1 MATGT
6 VKQIITFEGQDKASS
21 VAKGVRDSLRGVGE
35 DARKATG
42 DAAKVA
48 ADSGKAIDTV
58 REKSGDVESAL
69 KGISDFAGASSDQVS
84 KLGDSFGAVEAV
96 MRLLPGPMG
105 LTATAI
111 VGAALGAKLLAD
123 YIGQANAKASLL
135 TNAAG
140 AGLAERL
147 ELGVDGAVK
156 LSKAFSDLGEKAI
169 RPSDLLLRQV
179 AENAKALGQD
189 PADNVAKFIAA
200 WKEGPEAVKAVQS
213 EIGKVGVEFQSIE
226 QIGAK
231 MGLDTVALGLKE
243 AAQPAEQLRT
253 ALAEVGQREAEI
265 AATQAQIK
273 ANNEEIKTADVV
285 RTSELF
291 AQNRELERANG
302 LQQINLDLS
311 RQQVKDAATKIESL
325 KLSADIDSSRN
336 ARAQAAEILAQL
348 ALSKK
353 EAQETRLTS
362 IKNQQES
369 IEAQIASLRQ
379 KQVEVGQAFAEDAIR
394 ALTRSKSQLDVQKK
408 QIADAEAAEKR
419 AQASAAASAARQ
431 RRQAAE
437 AAAERERERAH
448 QEWRNGVEAIRREA
462 ERLRGQAV
470 RERAAELDLEAARVQ
485 LLADSEIKAEQQIA
499 VIKRKAVEDIANL
512 QADESLNRRAR
523 ALETQRIEI
532 EAELAVSAVR
542 EAEGKRQRDEAAK
555 AFADMKS
562 RAQSLIDIAAPA
574 AEAAQAI
581 GGPNGLGGALA
592 TAAQQG
598 RQLIGTWSDTESNA
612 SGIIGA
618 VGNVAAAVVDGER
631 QKASILGVMEGAQAI
646 ALAFTPGMQAEAAAH
661 GAAALMY
668 GAIAG
673 GLIGGG
679 SAPTATSGAPG
690 GFAAQPTFAQPG
702 GQQQMA
708 AGTTVINFVAP
719 LATRYEIGKS
729 VVEAQK
735 AAKGYAAAGV

>member
-6 VKQIITFEGQDKASS
+6 VKQIITFEGQDKASG
-21 VAKGVRDSLRGVGE
+21 VAKGVRDSLRGIGE
-35 DARKATG
+35 ESRKATA

-84 KLGDSFGAVEAV
+84 KLGDSFGAVEAI
-96 MRLLPGPMG
+96 MRLLPGPIG
-105 LTATAI
+105 LIATGIA
-111 VGAALGAKLLAD
+111 GAALGAKLLSDALS
-123 YIGQANAKASLL
+123 QTAAKERLIVSGAASQ
-135 TNAAG
+135 
-140 AGLAERL
+140 LAENLKLGTEGAQKLTAALADL
-147 ELGVDGAVK
+147 EGQT
-156 LSKAFSDLGEKAI
+156 
-169 RPSDLLLRQV
+169 RPSDALLRQV
-179 AENAKALGQD
+179 AENAKAMGAE
-189 PADNVAKFIAA
+189 PAENVAKFIAA
-200 WKEGPEAVKAVQS
+200 WREGPDAVRKVQV
-213 EIGKVGVEFQSIE
+213 EIGRLRADFVSIPDAAKLLGLDAVELGLEAATTAQSRLTESLKEYSQLRSEVQTQE
-226 QIGAK
+226 QI
-231 MGLDTVALGLKE
+231 VAA
-243 AAQPAEQLRT
+243 AAQRSVVSRLGSDMQILINETVKLQALEARKKKQDELAKQNADEIKAT
-253 ALAEVGQREAEI
+253 ARLAEV
-265 AATQAQIK
+265 
-273 ANNEEIKTADVV
+273 
-285 RTSELF
+285 EL
-291 AQNRELERANG
+291 
-302 LQQINLDLS
+302 
-311 RQQVKDAATKIESL
+311 
-325 KLSADIDSSRN
+325 SRN
-336 ARAQAAEILAQL
+336 AQAQTAEIRAQL
-348 ALSKK
+348 ALSK
-353 EAQETRLTS
+353 EAAQRIRLQS
-362 IKNQQES
+362 LADQQKS
-369 IEAQIASLRQ
+369 IEQQIATVLQLQTVFGES
-379 KQVEVGQAFAEDAIR
+379 FAKGKLE
-394 ALTRSKSQLDVQKK
+394 ALTQSKLQLDVQKK

-419 AQASAAASAARQ
+419 AQASAAAAAARQ

-448 QEWRNGVEAIRREA
+448 QEWRNGVEAIKREA
-462 ERLRGQAV
+462 ERLRQQGV
-470 RERAAELDLEAARVQ
+470 RERAAELALEGARIEQ
-485 LLADSEIKAEQQIA
+485 TANSEIKAEQQIA
-499 VIKRKAVEDIANL
+499 LIKKKALDDIANL

-532 EAELAVSAVR
+532 EAENAVAAVR
-542 EAEGKRQRDEAAK
+542 QTEAKRQRDEAAK
-555 AFADMKS
+555 AFADMKA

-592 TAAQQG
+592 AAAQQG

-618 VGNVAAAVVDGER
+618 VGNVAAAVVDGEK
-631 QKASILGVMEGAQAI
+631 QKAAILGVMEGAQAI
-646 ALAFTPGMQAEAAAH
+646 ALAFTPGKQAEAAAH

-679 SAPTATSGAPG
+679 SAPAATSGAPG

>member
-6 VKQIITFEGQDKASS
+6 VKQIITFEATDKATA
-21 VAKGVRDSLRGVGE
+21 VARGVRDSLKGIGE
-35 DARKATG
+35 DSRKATA
-42 DAAKVA
+42 DAARVA

-147 ELGVDGAVK
+147 DLGVDGAVK
-156 LSKAFSDLGEKAI
+156 LSKAFANLGEKAI

-179 AENAKALGQD
+179 AENARALGQD

-200 WKEGPEAVKAVQS
+200 WKEGPEAVKAVQA
-213 EIGKVGVEFQSIE
+213 EIGKLQTTFQTVEQV
-226 QIGAK
+226 GAK

-243 AAQPAEQLRT
+243 ATQPAEQLKT
-253 ALAEVGQREAEI
+253 ALAEVAQREAEI

-273 ANNEEIKTADVV
+273 ANNEEIKTAGVV

-291 AQNRELERANG
+291 TQNRELERANG

-311 RQQVKDAATKIESL
+311 RQQAKDAAAKIDAQRLLTE
-325 KLSADIDSSRN
+325 IDAARN
-336 ARAQAAEILAQL
+336 GQAQVAEIRAQL
-348 ALSKK
+348 ALSKE
-353 EAQETRLTS
+353 EAQRIRVQS
-362 IKNQQES
+362 ITDQQAS
-369 IEAQIASLRQ
+369 IEQEIASLLQ
-379 KQVEVGQAFAEDAIR
+379 LQVVFGDAFAKGKLE
-394 ALTRSKSQLDVQKK
+394 ALQRSSLQLDVQKK

-419 AQASAAASAARQ
+419 AHASAAAAAARQ

-448 QEWRNGVEAIRREA
+448 QEWRNGVEAIKREA

-470 RERAAELDLEAARVQ
+470 RERAAELALESVRIEQ
-485 LLADSEIKAEQQIA
+485 TADNEIKAEQQIA
-499 VIKRKAVEDIANL
+499 LIKKKAAEDIANL

-523 ALETQRIEI
+523 ALETQRIEV

-542 EAEGKRQRDEAAK
+542 EAEVKRQRDEAAK
-555 AFADMKS
+555 AFADMKT

-592 TAAQQG
+592 AAAQQG

-618 VGNVAAAVVDGER
+618 VGNVAAAVVDGEK
-631 QKASILGVMEGAQAI
+631 QKAAILGVMEGAQAI
-646 ALAFTPGMQAEAAAH
+646 ALAFTPGKQAEAAAH

-679 SAPTATSGAPG
+679 SAPAATSGAPG